1 MSRTATVS
9 TELELRL
16 VVPGG
21 PPLPVRADLRY
32 QTDDPWAIRV
42 AFHVNDTSDG
52 RPAESVVEWI
62 FARQL
67 LVDGF
72 TGPVGDGDVRVWPA
86 YSGLDFVI
94 NLAMA
99 SPSGSAVFEVDRDPL
114 VEFLQQTH
122 VVVPSGAEENVV
134 DLDTELTLLLLQD

>member
-1 MSRTATVS
+1 MSRTATVR

-16 VVPGG
+16 LVAGG

-32 QTDDPWAIRV
+32 ETDDPWAVRV
-42 AFHVNDTSDG
+42 AFHIGDG
-52 RPAESVVEWI
+52 ASRAGEAVVEWI

-86 YSGLDFVI
+86 YANADFVI

-99 SPSGSAVFEVDRDPL
+99 SPSGSAVFEIDREPL
-114 VEFLQQTH
+114 VQFLHQTYLAVPTGSEEH
-122 VVVPSGAEENVV
+122 VI
-134 DLDTELTLLLLQD
+134 DLDSELTLLLLQG